1 MLKRYPDMCRE
12 LVIKKEMSVVKAQ
25 RLLIILLG
33 VSASAKGVPA
43 LASVVNLVLN
53 SELVE
58 VGEEVLDL
66 GVSLGAGLAAKVVE
80 GGDLGKD
87 VVDNGDDDHN
97 TNRVTPDD
105 NDGDNINIAVPG
117 EGSSAVRASVGL
129 LDTTAQP
136 SENTEE
142 GGDDIDTK
150 DGTNQLPR
158 GHGLSTTGNED
169 QPVLSQG
176 HLKEENFLR
185 RTEVLDDTTVG
196 QEEGSTQDPST
207 DSKQET
213 KDDGDQPDLGQ
224 LPLDRTSFEVSV
236 IVGNGDGGQISEQG
250 DEDNQVSTDG
260 LVDDDHRGNE
270 VDFQVQTQSDT
281 VLNVGLHTLED
292 LTGKLDG
299 IDNGG
304 ETGGEENNVSS
315 SLGSLGR
322 TLDGDT
328 TVGLL
333 ERGSIVDTVTS
344 HGSQVTTLLE
354 HLDDLVLVLGEN
366 FSETVGL
373 LNKVVLGRAG
383 KTTVDETLRVVD
395 LGRKSKH
402 LAGFLGNSD
411 SVTSQHLDSET
422 KVLGFGDGVGSVL
435 TRGVKHGV
443 HAQQLP
449 GLTLLLD
456 SDTKRTETTASELGR
471 LLTEERSLLL
481 RALRHVENGL
491 GGTLG
496 ADVADTVAGTD
507 GGNTLGDRVER
518 SVLLGNPVTR
528 EDLTGLGVAAESHDG
543 NLVDGVQVLEV
554 VVGGNGGDSHHP
566 VDIDTLV
573 DVRLTDGELVGS
585 QGTGLV
591 RAENVDTGK
600 RLNSSELLD
609 DGLALSEVGSTDGES
624 GGSDNGKTDGDTNNQ
639 ENQGVVEQV
648 VVGELG
654 GSDLQVTV
662 ETTNPGGENPEHDE
676 NQERSTNVVHDGL
689 EVTLVLGTLHQSSG
703 LTDERVT
710 SSSGDNTISLA
721 TLATSGV
728 VANVG
733 HVLVD
738 SERFTSD
745 GGLVNGNERNTELS
759 LHGTLVV
766 ILLLLEGVLADVG
779 EVLLVGLEHL
789 GLAVVADKTDITGDD
804 GTFLDNDLLN

>member
-1 MLKRYPDMCRE
+1 
-12 LVIKKEMSVVKAQ
+12 MSVVKAQ
-25 RLLIILLG
+25 RLLIVLLG
-33 VSASAKGVPA
+33 VSASTKGEPA

-53 SELVE
+53 GELVE

-66 GVSLGAGLAAKVVE
+66 GVSLGAGLTAKVVE
-80 GGDLGKD
+80 GGDLGQD
-87 VVDNGDDDHN
+87 VVNNGDDDHN
-97 TNRVTPDD
+97 TDRVTPDD
-105 NDGDNINIAVPG
+105 NNGDNVNVAVPR

-129 LDTTAQP
+129 FNTTAQP
-136 SENTEE
+136 TENTEE
-142 GGDDIDTK
+142 GGNDIDTE

-169 QPVLSQG
+169 QPVLSQR
-176 HLKEENFLR
+176 HLKEQNLLG
-185 RTEVLDDTTVG
+185 RTEVLDDTTIG

-224 LPLDRTSFEVSV
+224 LPLNRTCFEVSV
-236 IVGNGDGGQISEQG
+236 IVGNSDGGQVSEQG
-250 DEDNQVSTDG
+250 DEDNQVSADG
-260 LVDDDHRGNE
+260 LVDDDHGGNE

-292 LTGKLDG
+292 LTRKLDG

-304 ETGGEENNVSS
+304 QTGGEENNISRSLS
-315 SLGSLGR
+315 SLCG
-322 TLDGDT
+322 TLDSDT
-328 TVGLL
+328 TVSLL

-395 LGRKSKH
+395 LGRESKH
-402 LAGFLGNSD
+402 LAGFLGDGN

-435 TRGVKHGV
+435 TRGVEHGV

-456 SDTKRTETTASELGR
+456 SNTKRTETTAGELIR
-471 LLTEERSLLL
+471 LLTEESSLLL
-481 RALRHVENGL
+481 RALRHVEDSL
-491 GGTLG
+491 GSTLG
-496 ADVADTVAGTD
+496 ADVTDTVAGTD
-507 GGNTLGDRVER
+507 SGNTLGDRVER

-528 EDLTGLGVAAESHDG
+528 EDLTGLGVATESHDG
-543 NLVDGVQVLEV
+543 NLIDGVEVLEV
-554 VVGGNGGDSHHP
+554 VVGGNSSDSHHP

-573 DVRLTDGELVGS
+573 NVRLTDGELVGS
-585 QGTGLV
+585 QGTSLV
-591 RAENVDTGK
+591 RAENVDTSK
-600 RLNSSELLD
+600 RLDSSKLLD
-609 DGLALSEVGSTDGES
+609 DSLAFSKVGSTDSES
-624 GGSDNGKTDGDTNNQ
+624 GGGDNGKTDGHTNDQ

-648 VVGELG
+648 VVGVLG
-654 GSDLQVTV
+654 SCDLQVTV
-662 ETTNPGGENPEHDE
+662 ETTNPGGENPEHDK
-676 NQERSTNVVHDGL
+676 NQESSTNVVHDGL

-703 LTDERVT
+703 LTDEGVT
-710 SSSGDNTISLA
+710 GSSEDNTVSLA

-728 VANVG
+728 VASVG

-738 SERFTSD
+738 SERFTGD

-759 LHGTLVV
+759 LHGTLII
-766 ILLLLEGVLADVG
+766 ILLLLEGVFADSG
-779 EVLLVGLEHL
+779 EVLLVGLVHL